1 MGCVETIF
9 LANKEITQFNFKYV
23 NGNCEITE
31 VGEENKELQKIATN
45 QKNFFT
51 DMQKAHDKE
60 SSESKSPCVL
70 PLRGFTKV
78 NKILENLD
86 ETVDLGILPQQSSFF
101 DIQEFQN

>member
-1 MGCVETIF
+1 MGCLESIF
-9 LANKEITQFNFKYV
+9 VAGKQLTQFNFRYV

-51 DMQKAHDKE
+51 DMQQAHDKE
-60 SSESKSPCVL
+60 SSESKSPCIL

-78 NKILENLD
+78 KEILENLD
-86 ETVDLGILPQQSSFF
+86 ESADLGIVPQ
-101 DIQEFQN
+101 